1 MPRNEKKTRT
11 KGWIL
16 ESTRI
21 GPVLN
26 IEVCYHD
33 DRYSIEVL
41 VESLFL
47 DRTAS
52 WVRFVSGI
60 DKYVTESMQTKE
72 GEHGASVRPV
82 AKSKTTTEARSEAVL
97 RFYSCS

>member
-1 MPRNEKKTRT
+1 MRCNLFAENAQCLET
-11 KGWIL
+11 K
-16 ESTRI
+16 EDSSRRVDSQEDENR
-21 GPVLN
+21 PVFCRH
-26 IEVCYHD
+26 E

-41 VESLFL
+41 VESPFQ

-52 WVRFVSGI
+52 WFRIVSGI

-72 GEHGASVRPV
+72 EEHRASG
-82 AKSKTTTEARSEAVL
+82 KTTTEARSDAVF